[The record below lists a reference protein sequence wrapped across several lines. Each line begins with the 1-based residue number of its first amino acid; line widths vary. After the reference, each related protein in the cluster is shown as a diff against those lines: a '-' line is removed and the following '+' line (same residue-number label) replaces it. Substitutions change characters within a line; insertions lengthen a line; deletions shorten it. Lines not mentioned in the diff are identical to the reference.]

1 MDNAPGSFHC
11 PFSIKKNMKLY
22 SILLLALLATACKE
36 KPKPVVQS
44 IPRPEISA
52 DGSKI
57 TFPDS
62 VMIRAFTTQAARA
75 SAIRTDFSAPGHVA
89 AMVVRSVENP
99 SERLVL
105 FDEPGLSNNYTAIL
119 QHRINIQMERGN
131 LERVRDLQA
140 HGAASGKEV
149 IEAQTQLANEEA
161 AIISDEATLKLAG
174 FDPKELRQA
183 APNTILVVCE
193 IPENQFGSIRKGLV
207 CTLNFTA
214 FPNEKFMG
222 RIDNVNDY
230 VDNTT
235 RQIKLRIS
243 VANPDGRLKAGM
255 FATVQFGIAEGNAMT
270 VSRDAIVTVQGSD
283 YVFVQ
288 TGHKTI
294 ERRAVQL
301 GQQRD
306 DRVVVQGGLTD
317 NDQVVVE
324 NVMQLKG
331 LSFGY

>member
-1 MDNAPGSFHC
+1 
-11 PFSIKKNMKLY
+11 MKL
-22 SILLLALLATACKE
+22 SFSLFVLALLSVACRD

-44 IPRPEISA
+44 IPRPTISA
-52 DGSKI
+52 DGGRI

-62 VMIRAFTTQAARA
+62 VMMRAFTAKPAHAA
-75 SAIRTDFSAPGHVA
+75 SIRTDFSAPGHVA

-105 FDEPGLSNNYTAIL
+105 FDDPGLSDNYTAIL
-119 QHRINIQMERGN
+119 QHRINIQTQRGN
-131 LERVRDLQA
+131 LERVKDLEA

-149 IEAQTQLANEEA
+149 IEARTQLANEEA

-174 FDPKELRQA
+174 FDPKALRQSR
-183 APNTILVVCE
+183 PNTILVVCE
-193 IPENQFGSIRKGLV
+193 IPENQFGSIRKGLA

-214 FPNEKFMG
+214 FPNERFAG
-222 RIDNVNDY
+222 LIDNVNDY

-255 FATVQFGIAEGNAMT
+255 FATVQFGITEGNFMT
-270 VSRDAIVTVQGSD
+270 VSRDAVVTVQGRD

-288 TGHKTI
+288 TGPQAI

-301 GQQRD
+301 GQQRA
-306 DRVVVQGGLTD
+306 DRVVVQSGLKE
-317 NDQVVVE
+317 NDSVVE
-324 NVMQLKG
+324 ANVLQLKG

>member
-1 MDNAPGSFHC
+1 MR
-11 PFSIKKNMKLY
+11 FS
-22 SILLLALLATACKE
+22 LLIVLTLLMAACKE
-36 KPKPVVQS
+36 KPKPVVTS
-44 IPRPEISA
+44 IPRPTISA
-52 DGSKI
+52 DGGRI

-62 VMIRAFTTQAARA
+62 VMMRAFTTQQAH
-75 SAIRTDFSAPGHVA
+75 SGDIHTDFAAPGHVA
-89 AMVVRSVENP
+89 AMVLRSVENP
-99 SERLVL
+99 AERLVL
-105 FDEPGLSNNYTAIL
+105 FDDSGLSDNYTAIL
-119 QHRINIQMERGN
+119 QHRINIQTERGN
-131 LERVRDLQA
+131 LERVKDLQA

-174 FDPKELRQA
+174 FDPEALRTA
-183 APNTILVVCE
+183 RPNTILVVCE
-193 IPENQFGSIRKGLV
+193 IPENQFGSIRKGIA

-214 FPNEKFMG
+214 FPNERFAG

-255 FATVQFGIAEGNAMT
+255 FATAEFGIKEEGKFIT
-270 VSRDAIVTVQGSD
+270 VSRDAIVTVQGRD
-283 YVFVQ
+283 YVFIQ
-288 TGHKTI
+288 TAPQVI

-301 GQQRD
+301 GQQRA
-306 DRVVVQGGLTD
+306 DRVVVQNGLAQ
-317 NDQVVVE
+317 NDRVVTA
-324 NVMQLKG
+324 NVLQLKG